1 MNGETEKILLIED
14 DDLFR
19 QTITELLCL
28 SSGRFE
34 IETADSLEE
43 GMDRLSRGGID
54 LVLLDLTLP
63 DSFGDSTMER
73 ARRFASEVPIIV
85 LTSHDDAEFA
95 KNALQGGAQ
104 DYLVKDQVDRHL
116 LGRAIRY
123 AIERHRS
130 ETALRESQRLLQRIA
145 ESTPEMI
152 SLLDLREFRIVYVNA
167 QARNFLG
174 QGPEVVRQIP
184 PDEVLHPEDLETLT
198 SALRRLNGPDPEKV
212 IEATCRF
219 RQFDGQWRW
228 LSCECTVFLRSAEGN
243 PSQILITAHDVTD
256 RKLAEEARRQTE
268 DRYRDLVENSGLMIG
283 THDLE
288 GRLLSVNLSLV
299 QFAGGARTED
309 LIGRRIP
316 EFLAPE
322 VRDQFAGYLETLR
335 AHSRASGK
343 MRVCRAD
350 GEERI
355 IEYDNSVRRDNAAY
369 PVVRFIARDVTE
381 RVQAERALRES
392 EERFR
397 LLAENSSDVIARY
410 DLEGN
415 CLYMSPA
422 SIRQFGFRPEERI
435 GRSGYERIHPEDV
448 AEMRKELSLLLSEP
462 ATRLLTFRYLHRD
475 QYYIWLESAARVVR
489 NPENGESVEIVSII
503 RDVTERKRDEER
515 LRDQAELLNGAR
527 DAIFVLDLDGI
538 VLFMNQAA
546 ERIYGC
552 RAEEMIGTRVLDWAD
567 AEVAKHWE
575 EKLANYRKTLL
586 ERGEWMGEVEN
597 YTRDG
602 RTIIVESRSTLMR
615 DAKGQPK
622 SVLVINTDITERKR
636 LESHFLRMQRMESVG
651 ALASGIAHDLNNWL
665 SPILTS
671 IHTLQQRFT
680 DPNSQKWLSM
690 IRKSAE
696 RSRDLVDQVLT
707 FARGTGGERVC
718 LKTSSLI
725 TDLGKILSET
735 LPKNI
740 AVIVDLPEDLWNV
753 VGDATQV
760 HQVMMNLCLNARD
773 AMPEGGELRLSASN
787 VVLTEDDVWMIDTI
801 PPGRFV
807 QISVVDTGIG
817 MSQELIDRSF
827 EPFFTTKE
835 NGFGTGLGLATVLGI
850 VRSHGGFIN
859 VTSSVG
865 KGSQFQVHLPAADA
879 DAEVVNG
886 SRELSP
892 PNGNGELI
900 LVVDDEPEVREIT
913 VATLEANGY
922 RALGASN
929 REEAQALCAQHE
941 TEIALI
947 LADLSLPQYDG
958 VGLEGLL
965 RQIKHRVKIIGTSGL
980 RTQEQLMV
988 ANRSGIQTVLWKP
1001 YTALQLLNAM
1011 AENIERN

>member
-14 DDLFR
+14 DDLYR
-19 QTITELLCL
+19 QTITELIRL
-28 SSGRFE
+28 SPGAFE
-34 IETADSLEE
+34 FETADCLKDGLE
-43 GMDRLSRGGID
+43 RLSRGGID
-54 LVLLDLTLP
+54 LVLLDLSLP
-63 DSFGDSTMER
+63 DSFGGSTLER
-73 ARRFASEVPIIV
+73 ARRYSSEVPIIV
-85 LTSHDDAEFA
+85 LTSHDDEEYAR
-95 KNALQGGAQ
+95 NALQGGAQ

-116 LGRAIRY
+116 LNRAIRY

-130 ETALRESQRLLQRIA
+130 ETALRESQHLLQRIA

-174 QGPEVVRQIP
+174 RTPEDVRRIP
-184 PDEVLHPEDLETLT
+184 PDEILHPEDLEAWIA
-198 SALRRLNGPDPEKV
+198 SLRRLYGPNAEKV

-219 RQFDGQWRW
+219 QQFDSRWRW
-228 LSCECTVFLRSAEGN
+228 LSCECTVFQRDAEGN

-288 GRLLSVNLSLV
+288 GRLLSVNQSLV
-299 QFAGGARTED
+299 HFTGGAGTED
-309 LIGRRIP
+309 LIGRRIS

-322 VRDQFAGYLETLR
+322 VRSRFPDYLETLR
-335 AHSRASGK
+335 TQSRASGK
-343 MRVCRAD
+343 MLVHRED

-355 IEYDNSVRRDNAAY
+355 VEYDNSVRQDNAAH

-381 RVQAERALRES
+381 RVRAERALRES
-392 EERFR
+392 EERYR

-410 DLEGN
+410 DLEGR
-415 CLYMSPA
+415 CLYLSPA
-422 SIRQFGFRPEERI
+422 SIRLLGFRPEERI
-435 GRSGYERIHPEDV
+435 GRAVFERVHPDDIP
-448 AEMRKELSLLLSEP
+448 ELVNELRILLSEP
-462 ATRLLTFRYLHRD
+462 VTRLLTFRYLHRD
-475 QYYIWLESAARVVR
+475 QHYVWLETAARVVR
-489 NPENGESVEIVSII
+489 NPENGESVEIVAVA
-503 RDVTERKRDEER
+503 RDITERKRDEER
-515 LRDQAELLNGAR
+515 LRDQAELLNAAR
-527 DAIFVLDLDGI
+527 DAIFVLDLEGI

-552 RAEEMIGTRVLDWAD
+552 RAEEMIGTRVLDWVD
-567 AEVAKHWE
+567 AAAAKQWE
-575 EKLANYRKTLL
+575 EKVAGYRTTLL
-586 ERGEWMGEVEN
+586 EHGEWMGEMEN
-597 YTRDG
+597 YLRDG

-718 LKTSSLI
+718 LKTANLI

-740 AVIVDLPEDLWNV
+740 AIRVDLPEDLWNV
-753 VGDATQV
+753 VGDATQI

-773 AMPEGGELRLSASN
+773 AMPEGGQLMLSAAN
-787 VVLTEDDVWMIDTI
+787 VDLTEDDVWMIDSVS
-801 PPGRFV
+801 PGRFV
-807 QISVVDTGIG
+807 QISIVDTGIG

-827 EPFFTTKE
+827 EPFFTTKQT
-835 NGFGTGLGLATVLGI
+835 GFGTGLGLATVLGI
-850 VRSHGGFIN
+850 VRSHGGFVN

-865 KGSQFQVHLPAADA
+865 KGSQFHVHLPAAA
-879 DAEVVNG
+879 ANAEVANVH
-886 SRELSP
+886 REGSP
-892 PNGNGELI
+892 PNGRGELI

-922 RALGASN
+922 RAVGAAN
-929 REEAQALCAQHE
+929 REEAMALCAAHAA
-941 TEIALI
+941 EIALI
-947 LADLSLPQYDG
+947 LADLSLPQYDDLILDG
-958 VGLEGLL
+958 LVG
-965 RQIKHRVKIIGTSGL
+965 RIKHPVKIIGTSGL
-980 RTQEQLMV
+980 RTQEQLAV
-988 ANRSGIQTVLWKP
+988 ADRSGIQTILWKP